1 MGASGGLTD
10 IPELLSIRPFA
21 VVAHRGASGY
31 EPENTLRALKRA
43 IEMGADMV
51 EVDVRL
57 SKDGVP
63 VIMHDETLDR
73 TTDGS
78 GRVSDYTVD
87 QLRGLDAGL
96 GEKIPLLSE
105 VLDLVKGKAGLLLEL
120 KEVEASRPSLK
131 MVEEKDV
138 VNQVM
143 FISFHRE
150 ALESIAQARVDAFRG
165 LIYARPGDHLV
176 AAKRMRCIAVA
187 PYYRLATAK
196 AIGFAHRLKL
206 KVNVW
211 TVDDL
216 KTARLMAERGVDAIT
231 TNKPDLMISLRE
243 ELSKG

>member
-1 MGASGGLTD
+1 MQ
-10 IPELLSIRPFA
+10 PFA

-63 VIMHDETLDR
+63 VIIHDETLDR

-78 GRVSDYTVD
+78 GKVADYTAD
-87 QLRGLDAGL
+87 QLRMFDAGS

-105 VLDLVKGKAGLLLEL
+105 VLDFVKGKVGLLLEL
-120 KEVEASRPSLK
+120 KEVETSKPALK
-131 MVEEKDV
+131 MVEEKNM

-150 ALESIAQARVDAFRG
+150 ALEEIAQIRLDTFRG
-165 LIYARPGDHLV
+165 LIYARSGDHLV
-176 AAKRMRCIAVA
+176 VAKRMRCLAVA
-187 PYYRLATAK
+187 PYYRLATTK
-196 AIGFAHRLKL
+196 AISFAHRLGL

-211 TVDDL
+211 TIDDL
-216 KTARLMAERGVDAIT
+216 KTARIMAERGVDSIT